1 MLVALHCI
9 AGKWEAAQKVARGY
23 LPQAELQRFYS
34 RRAREFEAAQQWK
47 DAEKAYLA
55 AGEVDMAVN
64 MYKKN
69 KMWENMLRLVQ
80 QHRKEGLQ
88 QAHLLVA
95 QVGGRVGEVSLQLFA
110 CSSYSWNAEVF
121 GPASCEAYDQRRA
134 GLVAQ
139 AGTPAAW
146 PASTACAGKKHTCT
160 ELHTHPV
167 QALQGEGAFREAER
181 HFCDAKEWKAAVA
194 MYRTQGAWEDALR
207 VAKVYGG
214 LGAANQVRGWLLAVH
229 LMFVT
234 DGALCSRT
242 AEQQHAA

>member
-1 MLVALHCI
+1 MLIVDMAPGSCCAHHADDYHLLCGN

-95 QVGGRVGEVSLQLFA
+95 QVGGQVVVGHCSCLLVPATGVLSRKQL
-110 CSSYSWNAEVF
+110 
-121 GPASCEAYDQRRA
+121 
-134 GLVAQ
+134 
-139 AGTPAAW
+139 
-146 PASTACAGKKHTCT
+146 
-160 ELHTHPV
+160 
-167 QALQGEGAFREAER
+167 
-181 HFCDAKEWKAAVA
+181 
-194 MYRTQGAWEDALR
+194 
-207 VAKVYGG
+207 
-214 LGAANQVRGWLLAVH
+214 LL
-229 LMFVT
+229 
-234 DGALCSRT
+234 
-242 AEQQHAA
+242 